1 MSPKE
6 IPLLR
11 KLVYL
16 WRNWRNRHSYNCG
29 SNNIVINKGGI
40 RINTLIQIKGDG
52 NRVILEKNCMLL
64 NSLVKISGNNN
75 EVVLKANSYVSGAE
89 LWVED
94 NQCFISIGKRT
105 FVGHHSHLACT
116 EDGSRLIVG
125 DDGMIS
131 SYVQIRTGDS
141 HSILDLNGNRI
152 NNAKDIHIGDHC
164 WLGEGSKV
172 MKGVTLEGDD
182 IVSTGA
188 IVTKSYGNNLLLGGI
203 PAKIIKDNVKWDKER
218 L

>member
-1 MSPKE
+1 MNPKD

-11 KLVYL
+11 KAVYI
-16 WRNWRNRHSYNCG
+16 WRNWHNKHSYNLG
-29 SNNIVINKGGI
+29 HNNIIVNKGGI
-40 RINTLIQIKGDG
+40 RVNSRIQFSGNG

-64 NSLVKISGNNN
+64 NSLVMIQGENN
-75 EVVLKANSYVSGAE
+75 EVRLGADSYVSGAE
-89 LWVED
+89 LWVEN
-94 NQCFISIGKRT
+94 NQCLLSIGENT

-116 EDGSRLIVG
+116 ENGSKLVIG
-125 DDGMIS
+125 DNGMIS

-141 HSILDLNGNRI
+141 HSILNMEGKRI
-152 NNAKDIHIGDHC
+152 NNAKSVFIGYHC

-182 IVSTGA
+182 IVSSGA
-188 IVTKSYGNNLLLGGI
+188 IVTKSYGKNLLLGGI
-203 PAKIIKDNVKWDKER
+203 PARIIKENVKWDKER

>member
-1 MSPKE
+1 MSLKE
-6 IPLLR
+6 MSSLR
-11 KLVYL
+11 KIVYV
-16 WRNWRNRHSYNCG
+16 WRNWRNKHSYTSG
-29 SNNIVINKGGI
+29 KNNKILNKGGVKVGS
-40 RINTLIQIKGDG
+40 RIQIAGNCNKLIMEKG
-52 NRVILEKNCMLL
+52 CMLL

-94 NQCFISIGKRT
+94 NQCTLIIGERT

-116 EDGSRLIVG
+116 EDGSRLIIG

-141 HSILDLNGNRI
+141 HSIVDLEGNRI
-152 NNAKDIHIGDHC
+152 NPAESVEIGNHC
-164 WLGEGSKV
+164 WIGEGAKV

-182 IVSTGA
+182 VVSTGA
-188 IVTKSYGNNLLLGGI
+188 IITKSFGKNVLLGGI
-203 PAKIIKDNVKWDKER
+203 PAKVIKDNISWDKER
-218 L
+218 I